1 MSPPLRLLF
10 VDDEET
16 FRRSTT
22 DLLKQHGFLC
32 DAAADAAEALAML
45 NRQDYDLVIADIKM
59 PGNADLE
66 FVRQVA
72 ERGDGVPIILMT
84 GYPSV
89 ASAIKSIELPVVA
102 YLVKPFDFA
111 TLVEKVRAATRRIEL
126 LRTMRDEVSR
136 LADCRQTLEQ
146 ADQHL
151 RDQPR
156 ADHSASLQAFVS
168 LTVRNIADSLSSL
181 QAVVKEGEAMPP
193 EPHIQQWTSGS
204 HSDMRRVLRDVVAT
218 LERTKSA
225 FKSKELGDLRRRLES
240 MLDA

>member
-1 MSPPLRLLF
+1 MEVKELGHLVLYVRDLERSVAFYRDLAGME
-10 VDDEET
+10 VWS
-16 FRRSTT
+16 RRQMQGEWFDTLT
-22 DLLKQHGFLC
+22 HNHG
-32 DAAADAAEALAML
+32 A
-45 NRQDYDLVIADIKM
+45 VIDVAM
-59 PGNADLE
+59 PGMSGIQYARKL
-66 FVRQVA
+66 
-72 ERGDGVPIILMT
+72 RGDERTRDLPIILMT

-156 ADHSASLQAFVS
+156 
-168 LTVRNIADSLSSL
+168 
-181 QAVVKEGEAMPP
+181 
-193 EPHIQQWTSGS
+193 
-204 HSDMRRVLRDVVAT
+204 
-218 LERTKSA
+218 
-225 FKSKELGDLRRRLES
+225 
-240 MLDA
+240 